1 MTFIVGC
8 LILAA
13 VLYHFYD
20 TNREQV
26 QALTDFGYD
35 YCLTMIVTPLSE
47 EGKRISFSK
56 EKLTDPV
63 TYTFEFGGCT
73 FYLAVTPKDGWRH
86 GWKILPNLILGF
98 FIILFLTGLV
108 IVILVIEFHRET
120 LKKIAITDPK
130 NVHCV
135 GIQTDID
142 DFKFINDMYGHEAG
156 DTALR
161 ILAQSM
167 RNAFEKDA
175 ILCRNGGDEF
185 SAVLIGMTE
194 AEVKEKIEKFTLQPR
209 YITQNGEKHPFYIS
223 LGYAEY
229 PKDCDDV
236 SELISCAD
244 MALYAVKLHGK
255 HSCCAYDGN
264 YKVQYRSQLGFTL
277 QDVSRNLTGAFL
289 TLRIKWMTAS
299 YLPIS
304 S

>member
-120 LKKIAITDPK
+120 LKKIAITDP
-130 NVHCV
+130 
-135 GIQTDID
+135 
-142 DFKFINDMYGHEAG
+142 
-156 DTALR
+156 
-161 ILAQSM
+161 
-167 RNAFEKDA
+167 
-175 ILCRNGGDEF
+175 
-185 SAVLIGMTE
+185 
-194 AEVKEKIEKFTLQPR
+194 
-209 YITQNGEKHPFYIS
+209 
-223 LGYAEY
+223 
-229 PKDCDDV
+229 
-236 SELISCAD
+236 
-244 MALYAVKLHGK
+244 
-255 HSCCAYDGN
+255 
-264 YKVQYRSQLGFTL
+264 
-277 QDVSRNLTGAFL
+277 LTGL
-289 TLRIKWMTAS
+289 LNRKGYEEQIKSAIKGYQECALCGNS
-299 YLPIS
+299 DRH
-304 S
+304 